1 MNNATVRRL
10 TGWSGVLVG
19 VGGILTIPLYFVFS
33 GPPPV
38 WNVLTRNLVMIA
50 VLMCLVVFLTGLR
63 HLIRQSGVEG
73 ERAGVDLLAT
83 LVHGTGLVYTAVL
96 LVGVSLEAGAVLD
109 RSGPAIDPTTTGP
122 LADGTVL
129 IHGSIGRALTVVM
142 LGAAGFAITRTGVLP
157 RWLGRAAYAVAA
169 ANLACVPSLYFGK
182 DAATF
187 YSALGWG
194 NTALTASLIAY
205 WVLAAGVALLTLRT
219 PANEQS

>member
-1 MNNATVRRL
+1 MNDTTVRRL

-19 VGGILTIPLYFVFS
+19 VGGIATIPLYFAYS

-38 WNVLTRNLVMIA
+38 WNVLTRNLVTIA
-50 VLMCLVVFLTGLR
+50 MLMCLVVFLTGLR
-63 HLIRQSGVEG
+63 QLIRQSGAEVG
-73 ERAGVDLLAT
+73 RAGADLLAT
-83 LVHGTGLVYTAVL
+83 LVYGTGLVYTAVA

-142 LGAAGFAITRTGVLP
+142 LGAAGFAVARTGVLP
-157 RWLGRAAYAVAA
+157 RWLGRAAYVVVAG
-169 ANLACVPSLYFGK
+169 NLACVPSLYFGK

-194 NTALTASLIAY
+194 NTALTASLIVY
-205 WVLAAGVALLTLRT
+205 WVLAAGVALLIRRT
-219 PANEQS
+219 PANGRA